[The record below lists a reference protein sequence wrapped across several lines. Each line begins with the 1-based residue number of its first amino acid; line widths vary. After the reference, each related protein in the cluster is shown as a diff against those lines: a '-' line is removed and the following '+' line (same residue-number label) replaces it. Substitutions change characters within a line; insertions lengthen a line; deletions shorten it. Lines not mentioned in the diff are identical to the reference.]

1 MYSLGAW
8 GRLLEA
14 RETFTD
20 FTSLDI
26 DPTNRINTSKPL
38 WRNPRTLGSED
49 HGQEQ
54 VICSILDDGSGFR
67 EQDLP
72 RIFEP
77 FFTRRRG
84 GTGLGLSIVARIVE
98 EHGGRVTAANRPEGG
113 AVMAVKLPLEP
124 MTVTGAA

>member
-1 MYSLGAW
+1 MDAK
-8 GRLLEA
+8 
-14 RETFTD
+14 
-20 FTSLDI
+20 
-26 DPTNRINTSKPL
+26 RIGQVFQNLIENAIQHT
-38 WRNPRTLGSED
+38 GSGGHVLVTATVAEE
-49 HGQEQ
+49 HGQKQ
-54 VICSILDDGSGFR
+54 VVCSVLDDGSGFR

-124 MTVTGAA
+124 TTVTGAA